1 MGFLKTF
8 FASCLGSLV
17 ALITIVIL
25 SILILIGVASSLS
38 KPKEAEISDNSVL
51 HLKSFSAITE
61 LEQENPFEEI
71 FPSADDQSVG
81 LIRLKQ
87 VIEHAKGDAKIKG
100 IYLNVGQV
108 QAGLVSIEEL
118 RESILDFKRSGKW
131 VVAYSDFF
139 TEGAYYLATAADK
152 IYLYPE
158 GQLEF
163 NGLGSEIMF
172 FKNMLDK
179 LEIKPQVF
187 KVGDF
192 KSAVEPFIRE
202 SMSEENRLQMNSL
215 LGSIH
220 GEMLQK
226 ISEARGIPKTKL
238 KEIADKMLVREAKD
252 AMEYK
257 LVDSL
262 LYDDQIKENFR
273 QKLGLKKD
281 ETISFVKYGKYKRS
295 FSTYKSSE
303 NEVAVIVA
311 DGEIMLGEST
321 DGTVG
326 SATIM
331 KELSKARANKK
342 VKAIVLRINSPGGVF
357 QAGDQMWRE
366 IKLAAS
372 VKPVIASMG
381 DLAASG
387 GYYMAMACDT
397 IVAQPTT
404 ITGSIGV
411 FAVLFD
417 LSKFLNN
424 KIGITTDEVKT
435 GEVSEPTMVRPLT
448 EIEKSIFQ
456 KQVDGIYETFTS
468 KAAEGRRMSQDDIKK
483 IASGRVWSGLQAKDN
498 GLVDVLGNL
507 DDAIKIAVSK
517 ANVNEDYKLKFYP
530 HPKSFFERF
539 VGDVEQN
546 TKARILKNELGDHAK
561 WYNQW
566 QQVKNYQGVQTRLP
580 WRLELK

>member
-1 MGFLKTF
+1 MTFLKNF

-17 ALITIVIL
+17 ALLVLFLLVIVLLTGIVG
-25 SILILIGVASSLS
+25 SVST
-38 KPKEAEISDNSVL
+38 PKEVAVEDNSVL
-51 HLKSFSAITE
+51 HLRSFASITE
-61 LEQENPFEEI
+61 LEQENPFEEL
-71 FPSADDQSVG
+71 FPSSEDQSVG
-81 LIRLKQ
+81 LIKLKQ
-87 VIEHAKGDAKIKG
+87 TIKHAKDDSKIKG
-100 IYLNVGQV
+100 IYLNVGQI
-108 QAGLVSIEEL
+108 QAGLVTVEEV
-118 RESILDFKRSGKW
+118 RESILDFRQSGKW
-131 VVAYSDFF
+131 VIAYSDFF

-152 IYLYPE
+152 IYMYPE
-158 GQLEF
+158 GQVEF
-163 NGLGSEIMF
+163 NGLASDIMF

-179 LEIKPQVF
+179 LEIKAEVF

-202 SMSEENRLQMNSL
+202 NMSDENRLQLNSL

-226 ISEARGIPKTKL
+226 VSDARGIPKTKL
-238 KEIADKMLVREAKD
+238 KEIADKMRVQSAND
-252 AMEYK
+252 AVTYK
-257 LVDSL
+257 LIDSL
-262 LYDDQIKENFR
+262 LYDDQIKDDFR
-273 QKLGLKKD
+273 NRLGLKKD
-281 ETISFVKYGKYKRS
+281 EKISLVKYGQYKRS
-295 FSTYKSSE
+295 FSSYETSE

-311 DGEIMLGEST
+311 DGEIMLGQST

-326 SATIM
+326 STTIM
-331 KELSKARANKK
+331 KELSKARANSK

-366 IKLAAS
+366 ITLAAKE
-372 VKPVIASMG
+372 KPVIASMG

-424 KIGITTDEVKT
+424 KIGITTEEVKT
-435 GEVSEPTMVRPLT
+435 GEVSEPSMIRPLN

-468 KAAEGRRMSQDDIKK
+468 KAAGGRRMSQDDIKK
-483 IASGRVWSGLQAKDN
+483 IASGRVWSGTQAKDN

-507 DDAIKIAVSK
+507 EDAIRIAAQKGKVEK
-517 ANVNEDYKLKFYP
+517 DYKLKFYP
-530 HPKSFFERF
+530 QPKSFFERF
-539 VGDVEQN
+539 VGEIEQN
-546 TKARILKNELGDHAK
+546 TRARILQNELGDQLI

-566 QQVKNYQGVQTRLP
+566 EQVKSYQGVQTRLP
-580 WRLELK
+580 WNLKLN